1 MRLFIDTSAF
11 IAIEDTDDEN
21 HNPALEYREKI
32 RDGETPF
39 VRLYTSNYIIDE
51 SLTLLRMKCGHEVAV
66 AFRETTQASKL
77 INILWVDEA
86 TEKNAWEIF
95 KKNSDKDFS
104 FTDCTSFALM
114 KREAI
119 RTAFTFDKHFS
130 QYGLKVV
137 P

>member
-1 MRLFIDTSAF
+1 VRLFTDTSAF

-21 HNPALEYREKI
+21 HTLALEYREKI
-32 RDGETPF
+32 QHGETPF
-39 VRLYTSNYIIDE
+39 IRLYTSNYILDE

-66 AFRETTQASKL
+66 AFRETIEASKL

-86 TEKNAWEIF
+86 TEKIAWEIF
-95 KKNSDKDFS
+95 KKNRDKDFS

-119 RTAFTFDKHFS
+119 HTAFTFDKHFS
-130 QYGLKVV
+130 QYGFKVV